1 MKVTYLSQAGY
12 LGGAETSLLEILAS
26 LKRSE
31 PGWELSLVAP
41 GDGLLVSRARA
52 LGIPTTVLPFPAVL
66 ARLGEPRQGAGV
78 RAGLGRLGR
87 LPHLAWAVASY
98 RRRLR
103 RLLAAAHPQI
113 VHANGLKMHLLGALA
128 RPRDSALVWHVH
140 DYIGPRRATA
150 RLLRR
155 YAGRCAVVV
164 ANSRSVADD
173 VRSVLGDRV
182 NISTIYNAVDLR
194 RFAPTGPVL
203 DLDALAGFPRAE
215 PGTVKVGLVATFARW
230 KGHDRFLEALAKL
243 PDTPAVRAYVIG
255 GPIYETD
262 GSQRSLE
269 ELRRL
274 ARDLGISA
282 RVGFTGFVE
291 EPASAMRALDIVV
304 HASTEPEPFGLV
316 IAESMACGRAVIA
329 VQAGGASEIIDD
341 GVTALA
347 LRPGD
352 SSHLAAGIARL
363 AMDPALRARL
373 GQAARASAV
382 ERFDSRHLA
391 SRLAPLYRDLVPVL
405 N

>member
-1 MKVTYLSQAGY
+1 MKVTYLSQAGR
-12 LGGAETSLLEILAS
+12 LGGAEISLLEILAS

-66 ARLGEPRQGAGV
+66 ARLGEPPQGAGV

-87 LPHLAWAVASY
+87 LPHLAWAAASY
-98 RRRLR
+98 GRRLR
-103 RLLAAAHPQI
+103 RLLATAHPQI
-113 VHANGLKMHLLGALA
+113 VHANGLKMHLLGAWA
-128 RPRDSALVWHVH
+128 RPLDSALVWHVH
-140 DYIGPRRATA
+140 DYIGPRRTTA

-155 YAGRCAVVV
+155 YAGRCDAVV

-230 KGHDRFLEALAKL
+230 KGHGRFLEALAKL
-243 PDTPAVRAYVIG
+243 PGTPAVRGYVIG
-255 GPIYETD
+255 APIYETD

-291 EPASAMRALDIVV
+291 KPASAMRALDIVV

-329 VQAGGASEIIDD
+329 VQAGGAAEIIDD
-341 GVTALA
+341 EVTALA

-352 SSHLAAGIARL
+352 SSHLAACIARL
-363 AMDPALRARL
+363 AADPALRARL
-373 GQAARASAV
+373 AQAASASAAA
-382 ERFDSRHLA
+382 RFDSRHLA
-391 SRLAPLYRDLVPVL
+391 SKLVPLYRGLVSD

>member
-1 MKVTYLSQAGY
+1 MKVTYLSQAAY

-52 LGIPTTVLPFPAVL
+52 LGRPTTVLPFPAVL

-87 LPHLAWAVASY
+87 LPHLAWAAASY
-98 RRRLR
+98 GRRLR
-103 RLLAAAHPQI
+103 RLLATAHPQI
-113 VHANGLKMHLLGALA
+113 VHANGVKMHLLGAWA
-128 RPRDSALVWHVH
+128 RPLDSALVWHVH

-155 YAGRCAVVV
+155 YAGRCAAVV

-230 KGHDRFLEALAKL
+230 KGHDRFLEALATL
-243 PDTPAVRAYVIG
+243 PDTPAVRGYVIG
-255 GPIYETD
+255 APIYETD

-329 VQAGGASEIIDD
+329 VQAGGAAEIIDD

-352 SSHLAAGIARL
+352 SSHLAACIARL
-363 AMDPALRARL
+363 AIDPALRARL

-382 ERFDSRHLA
+382 ERFDSRRLA
-391 SRLAPLYRDLVPVL
+391 SELLPIYQRLALRH
-405 N
+405 